1 MLSEVSKME
10 KLKLERRRLLER
22 ELSLVVE
29 RLKTEYAPKQIIL
42 FGSLAKGDTHE
53 WSDID
58 LVIIKD
64 TDKEFLDRLEEAV
77 LIAKPE
83 VGINLLVYT
92 PEEFK
97 EMIEEGNH
105 FITEEIVEKGKVLYI
120 EQEEKISKMA

>member
-1 MLSEVSKME
+1 MGKIR
-10 KLKLERRRLLER
+10 KLERRKLLER

-42 FGSLAKGDTHE
+42 FGSLARGDIHE

>member
-1 MLSEVSKME
+1 ME

-64 TDKEFLDRLEEAV
+64 TDKEFLDRLKEAA
-77 LIAKPE
+77 LIAKPK
-83 VGINLLVYT
+83 VGINILVYT

-97 EMIEEGNH
+97 EMIEEGNN
-105 FITEEIVEKGKVLYI
+105 FITEEVVAKGKVLYNG
-120 EQEEKISKMA
+120 EEEKISKMA

>member
-1 MLSEVSKME
+1 MRELRIR
-10 KLKLERRRLLER
+10 KLERRKLLER

-97 EMIEEGNH
+97 EMIEEGNN
-105 FITEEIVEKGKVLYI
+105 FITEEVVAKGKVLYNG
-120 EQEEKISKMA
+120 EEEKISKMA